1 MSYTKGNW
9 ELDIQTGNIRADG
22 HLVAQVYGATVH
34 NHEKNYRECM
44 ANARLVL
51 NAPAML
57 HALRKASSALAM
69 CRYCEVL
76 AGEIQELIDSVE
88 EAETC

>member
-1 MSYTKGNW
+1 MSYTKGKW
-9 ELDIQTGNIRADG
+9 ELDDRIGQVRANG
-22 HLVAQVYGATVH
+22 SLVAQVYGATVYSH
-34 NHEKNYRECM
+34 DAGESM
-44 ANARLVL
+44 ANARLIL

-57 HALRKASSALAM
+57 NALRKAKSALEM